1 MSDDLF
7 ENTPTS
13 SGDYDASSIEVL
25 EGLEPVR
32 RRPGMYIGGTDD
44 RALHHLVAEVLDNA
58 MDEAVAGHATRIE
71 LRLDEGNRVVVSDNG
86 RGIPV
91 GEHPKYPGKS
101 TLEVILSTLHS
112 GGKFSGKAYATSG
125 GLHGVGVSVVNAL
138 SSDTRVEVARDKQ
151 LYAQKFSRGET
162 LGPIE
167 QLGPTPNRR
176 GTTVS
181 FVPDTEIFG
190 DRQFNPKKLFKLA
203 RSKAYL
209 FAGVEIRWKCAPSL
223 TSDDI
228 PAEAVFKFPGGL
240 ADHLAEQ
247 LGGRECVTAQPFA
260 GTQDFPDEAGRVEW
274 AIAWPLYSD
283 GSTSWYCNTVPTPD
297 GGTHVQGLR
306 AALTKALRAFGELT
320 GAKKAKDL
328 TADDVMVGA
337 EVMLS
342 VFIRDPQ
349 FQSQTKDRL
358 TSPEAAR
365 LVENAVRDHF
375 DHFLSDN
382 MERGKALLGQVME
395 RMDERLRRKQER
407 EIKRKTATNA
417 KKLRLPGKLTDCSGE
432 GEGETELFIVE
443 GDSAGGS
450 AKQARN
456 RKTQAILPIRGKILN
471 VASATAD
478 KIRAN
483 SEIADL
489 TLAMGCGTRKDCE
502 PENLRYD
509 RIIIMTDAD
518 VDGAHI
524 RTLLLTFFYRQTRE
538 LIERGHIYIAQPPL
552 YKATRGRSELYLKDE
567 RALEDYLL
575 DGGIEDAV
583 FTTQDGTTHAG
594 QDLLAILHQSREIVN
609 AINNLNTRYNRN
621 LVEQAAIVGGLD
633 PEGIA
638 NPDRSGE
645 TLKRVANRLDRI
657 SDELERGWTGEVTDE
672 EALAFSRTVRG
683 VTETHH
689 IDRAL
694 LQSADARKLRQLAD
708 RLDELFGGVPTLARK
723 GDTINIFGP
732 ASLFK
737 AVTDAG
743 RKGVSM
749 QRYKGLGEMNAE
761 QLWETTLDPNARTL
775 LRVEI
780 DQTDEAD
787 QIFTALMGDLVEPRR
802 DFIQDNALNVSNLDV

>member
-1 MSDDLF
+1 MPDKTPDDLF
-7 ENTPTS
+7 DGTPAS
-13 SGDYDASSIEVL
+13 SGDYNASSIEVL

-32 RRPGMYIGGTDD
+32 RRPGMYIGGTDE

-71 LRLDEGNRVVVSDNG
+71 LSVEEGNRITVTDNG

-91 GEHPKYPGKS
+91 DEHPKYPGKS

-138 SSDTRVEVARDKQ
+138 SSLTRVEVARDRQ
-151 LYAQKFSRGET
+151 LYVQEFSKGLS

-167 QLGPTPNRR
+167 KLGPTPNRR
-176 GTTVS
+176 GTTVT

-190 DRQFNPKKLFKLA
+190 DRKFKPGRLFKLA

-209 FAGVEIRWKCAPSL
+209 FAGVEIRWKCAEAL
-223 TSDDI
+223 ATEEI

-247 LGGRECVTAQPFA
+247 TQGRECVTAEPFT
-260 GTQDFPDEAGRVEW
+260 GTQEFPEEAGRVEW
-274 AIAWPLYSD
+274 AIAWPLWSD

-297 GGTHVQGLR
+297 GGTHEQGLR
-306 AALTKALRAFGELT
+306 AAVTKGLRAFGELT
-320 GAKKAKDL
+320 GAKKAKDI
-328 TADDVMVGA
+328 TADDVMTGG

-365 LVENAVRDHF
+365 LVENAMRDHF
-375 DHFLSDN
+375 DLFLSGN
-382 MERGKALLGQVME
+382 MERGKALLGSVME

-432 GEGETELFIVE
+432 GGGETELFIVE

-471 VASATAD
+471 VASATAE

-483 SEIADL
+483 AEIADL
-489 TLAMGCGTRKDCE
+489 TLAMGCGTRKECDAE
-502 PENLRYD
+502 SLRYD

-524 RTLLLTFFYRQTRE
+524 ATLLMTFFFQEMADIVRN
-538 LIERGHIYIAQPPL
+538 GHLYLAQPPL
-552 YKATRGRSELYLKDE
+552 YRLTAGKESRYAQDE
-567 RALEDYLL
+567 A
-575 DGGIEDAV
+575 
-583 FTTQDGTTHAG
+583 H
-594 QDLLAILHQSREIVN
+594 
-609 AINNLNTRYNRN
+609 
-621 LVEQAAIVGGLD
+621 
-633 PEGIA
+633 
-638 NPDRSGE
+638 
-645 TLKRVANRLDRI
+645 RI
-657 SDELERGWTGEVTDE
+657 ELEE
-672 EALAFSRTVRG
+672 TV
-683 VTETHH
+683 
-689 IDRAL
+689 
-694 LQSADARKLRQLAD
+694 
-708 RLDELFGGVPTLARK
+708 FK
-723 GDTINIFGP
+723 GKKVD
-732 ASLFK
+732 
-737 AVTDAG
+737 VG
-743 RKGVSM
+743 RF
-749 QRYKGLGEMNAE
+749 KGLGEMNPG
-761 QLWETTLDPNARTL
+761 QLRETTMNPDTRSLIRITL
-775 LRVEI
+775 PAEHEQRHAVKELVDRLMGRNPEHRFNFIQNRAGEI
-780 DQTDEAD
+780 D
-787 QIFTALMGDLVEPRR
+787 R
-802 DFIQDNALNVSNLDV
+802 DMIDA